1 MSGSIDIESVSMAR
15 VYDYLLGGDA
25 SFQADRDMAK
35 KVCAALPGGVDGAR
49 TNVRASRAFLR
60 QSVRWLVSEAGV
72 RQFLDVGTGI
82 PRDDN
87 VHIVAQQIAADAR
100 VVYVDY
106 DPVVLAH
113 AHELRHSTDEG
124 ATAFVHGDPS
134 QPGKILRQAAETLD
148 FTRPIALVLVTVLHY
163 LSHEADPHV
172 LVARLL
178 GGLPSGSYLVMTYLA
193 SDVAP
198 DRMAEFARRHD
209 ENEVTPVGAVC
220 SHAEMSR
227 FFDGLDLVDPG
238 IERLDRWPRHDDW
251 WSQLDDGHTVPTYGG
266 IGRKP

>member
-1 MSGSIDIESVSMAR
+1 MAR

-25 SFQADRDMAK
+25 NFQADRDMTE

-49 TNVRASRAFLR
+49 KNVRASRAFMR

-82 PRDDN
+82 PREDN
-87 VHIVAQQIAADAR
+87 VHIVAQQIAADSR

-106 DPVVLAH
+106 DLVVLAH
-113 AHELRHSTDEG
+113 AHELLHSAEEEG

-134 QPGKILRQAAETLD
+134 QPERILSEAAETLD
-148 FTRPIALVLVTVLHY
+148 FTRPVALVLVTVLHY
-163 LSHEADPHV
+163 LSEETDPHV

-178 GGLPSGSYLVMTYLA
+178 DGLPSGSYLVMTYLA

-198 DRMAEFARRHD
+198 DRMAEFTRRHD
-209 ENEVTPVGAVC
+209 ENEVTTAGAVVT
-220 SHAEMSR
+220 HAEMSR
-227 FFDGLDLVDPG
+227 FFEGLDLVDPG
-238 IERLDRWPRHDDW
+238 VERLDRWPRHDDW
-251 WSQLDDGHTVPTYGG
+251 WSQLDEGHIVPTYGG